1 LLSPGGSS
9 LLINPWNSS
18 IASIGPSSPVMIQT
32 YVFEKQAKYLLM
44 NILIGGKLLMKIKAL
59 YDF

>member
-1 LLSPGGSS
+1 
-9 LLINPWNSS
+9 
-18 IASIGPSSPVMIQT
+18 MIQT

-44 NILIGGKLLMKIKAL
+44 NILIVEKLLMKIKAL